1 MDDVVFIDLVEE
13 QITKSSAAGEWNG
26 ATASYIFTGDDV
38 DANAS
43 NVAIRTNDSFPGDF
57 EVTAKLTGTHCF
69 GVYAT
74 AEDATF
80 NQATQRAGMFSMTNS
95 FWVEQNTPAVCKGST
110 NVATVTFNN
119 GDTAV
124 IKRVGATI
132 SVLKNGSTVHTYT
145 GSYTGDYRLAIGA
158 GNATPLYADVAWT
171 F

>member
-1 MDDVVFIDLVEE
+1 MSLMPIFCPI
-13 QITKSSAAGEWNG
+13 QSQTKTSSAGEWNG
-26 ATASYIFTGDDV
+26 GTATFIFTGDDV
-38 DANAS
+38 DANGQAS
-43 NVAIRTNDSFPGDF
+43 IRTTDSFMGDF
-57 EVTAKLTGTHCF
+57 EVTTKLTATHCF

-80 NQATQRAGMFSMTNS
+80 NAALSDANMAAMTNS
-95 FWVEQNTPAVCKGST
+95 FWISQNIGQVKKAAT
-110 NVATVTFNN
+110 NVAAVTFNN

-124 IKRVGATI
+124 IKRVGTTI

-158 GNATPLYADVAWT
+158 GNATPLYADVSWT